1 MDDAVEESNE
11 GCIIHIKVR
20 LGKSNIF
27 PAGYDEW
34 RKRVEIEI
42 NEEPVKGR
50 ANKKIIEMVASFFH
64 VGQDD
69 VEIVYGKKSRE
80 KGVRVKKK
88 KEEALSLL
96 KNG

>member
-42 NEEPVKGR
+42 NEEPVKGK
-50 ANKKIIEMVASFFH
+50 ANKKIVQMVASFFN
-64 VGQDD
+64 VGIDD

-88 KEEALSLL
+88 KEEALNIL

>member
-1 MDDAVEESNE
+1 MRDAVEESGK
-11 GCIIHIKVR
+11 GCIIHIKVKI
-20 LGKSNIF
+20 GENNIF

-42 NEEPVKGR
+42 NEEPIRGK
-50 ANKKIIEMVASFFH
+50 ANRKIIETVASFFRI
-64 VGQDD
+64 GQED

-88 KEEALSLL
+88 KEEVLHILE
-96 KNG
+96 NG